1 MTENDSQPLD
11 PALTRRARRRG
22 VILVVLAAAS
32 FSISAAFAK
41 TIGTGIPVAEVIFFR
56 NFFALIPLL
65 PVVISA
71 GGLAA
76 LRMRNPG
83 SHMLRT
89 IFGMMGM
96 VGSFYGYVHLPLVTV
111 TALGF
116 TMPLFLTLLAIPIL
130 GEKVG
135 WRRWLAVLVG
145 FCGVM
150 LMVRPEQGTTDTQWL
165 ALGLCILGALAWALA
180 MITIRKMGKAGESGV
195 AIVFWFAFF
204 SSVLAGIAMIPVWV
218 WPSPVQWALL
228 AGIGLVSAIAQIMMT
243 DAYRKG
249 EASLLAPFEYS
260 AIIWTTALGALIWAE
275 MPDAWDFLGI
285 LVLVGAGLYIWY
297 REMKLGVKR

>member
-1 MTENDSQPLD
+1 M
-11 PALTRRARRRG
+11 
-22 VILVVLAAAS
+22 
-32 FSISAAFAK
+32 
-41 TIGTGIPVAEVIFFR
+41 
-56 NFFALIPLL
+56 
-65 PVVISA
+65 
-71 GGLAA
+71 
-76 LRMRNPG
+76 
-83 SHMLRT
+83 

-116 TMPLFLTLLAIPIL
+116 TMPLFLTLLAIPVL

-145 FCGVM
+145 FCGVL

-165 ALGLCILGALAWALA
+165 ALGLCLVGALAWALA
-180 MITIRKMGKAGESGV
+180 MITIRKMGQAGESGV

-204 SSVLAGIAMIPVWV
+204 SSVVAGIAMIPVWV
-218 WPSPVQWALL
+218 WPSPTQWALL

-285 LVLVGAGLYIWY
+285 LILVGAGLYIWH

>member
-1 MTENDSQPLD
+1 M
-11 PALTRRARRRG
+11 
-22 VILVVLAAAS
+22 ILAAAS

-65 PVVISA
+65 PVVIGA

-83 SHMLRT
+83 SHVLRM

-145 FCGVM
+145 FCGVL

-165 ALGLCILGALAWALA
+165 ALGLCLLGAL
-180 MITIRKMGKAGESGV
+180 V
-195 AIVFWFAFF
+195 
-204 SSVLAGIAMIPVWV
+204 
-218 WPSPVQWALL
+218 
-228 AGIGLVSAIAQIMMT
+228 
-243 DAYRKG
+243 
-249 EASLLAPFEYS
+249 
-260 AIIWTTALGALIWAE
+260 
-275 MPDAWDFLGI
+275 
-285 LVLVGAGLYIWY
+285 
-297 REMKLGVKR
+297 

>member
-1 MTENDSQPLD
+1 MTQNHSLPLD
-11 PALTRRARRRG
+11 FARTRRARRRG
-22 VILVVLAAAS
+22 VSLVILSAAG
-32 FSISAAFAK
+32 FSISAAFVK
-41 TIGTGIPVAEVIFFR
+41 TIGTGIPVVEVFFFR
-56 NFFALIPLL
+56 SAFMLLPLL
-65 PVVISA
+65 TLVIGS

-83 SHMLRT
+83 SHVLRT
-89 IFGMMGM
+89 IFGMMG
-96 VGSFYGYVHLPLVTV
+96 VFGSFYGFVYLPLVTA

-116 TMPLFLTLLAIPIL
+116 TSPLFLTLLAIPIL
-130 GEKVG
+130 GERVG

-145 FCGVM
+145 FCGVL
-150 LMVRPEQGTTDTQWL
+150 LMVRPEPGTTDTEWL
-165 ALGLCILGALAWALA
+165 ALGLCLVGALAWALA
-180 MITIRKMGKAGESGV
+180 MITIRKMGEAGESGV

-204 SSVLAGIAMIPVWV
+204 SSVLAGMAMIPVWV
-218 WPSPVQWALL
+218 WPSPTQWALL

-243 DAYRKG
+243 DAYRRG

-297 REMKLGVKR
+297 REIKLGVKR

>member
-1 MTENDSQPLD
+1 MTKNDSQSSD
-11 PALTRRARRRG
+11 PARIRRARRRG
-22 VILVVLAAAS
+22 VMLVVLAAAS

-56 NFFALIPLL
+56 NFFALFPLL
-65 PVVISA
+65 LVVISA

-76 LRMRNPG
+76 LRMQNPG

-89 IFGMMGM
+89 MFGMTGM
-96 VGSFYGYVHLPLVTV
+96 VGSFYGYVYLPLVTV

-116 TMPLFLTLLAIPIL
+116 TMPLFLTLLAIPLL

-145 FCGVM
+145 FCGVL
-150 LMVRPEQGTTDTQWL
+150 LMVRPEQGVVDTHWL
-165 ALGLCILGALAWALA
+165 ALGLCLLGALAWALA
-180 MITIRKMGKAGESGV
+180 MITIRRMGEAGESGV

-204 SSVLAGIAMIPVWV
+204 SAVLAGLAMIPVWV
-218 WPSPVQWALL
+218 WPSPAQWALL

-243 DAYRKG
+243 EAYRSG

-275 MPDAWDFLGI
+275 MPDALDFLGI
-285 LVLVGAGLYIWY
+285 LVLVSAGLYIWY
-297 REMKLGVKR
+297 REMKLGVRR

>member
-1 MTENDSQPLD
+1 MKQNDSPSDD
-11 PALTRRARRRG
+11 PARAGRARRRG
-22 VILVVLAAAS
+22 VMLVILAAAS

-56 NFFALIPLL
+56 NFIAMIPLL
-65 PVVISA
+65 PVIISA

-83 SHMLRT
+83 SHVLRT
-89 IFGMMGM
+89 IFGMIGM
-96 VGSFYGYVHLPLVTV
+96 VGAFYGYVHLPLVTV

-116 TMPLFLTLLAIPIL
+116 TMPLFLTLLAIPVL

-145 FCGVM
+145 FCGVL

-165 ALGLCILGALAWALA
+165 ALALCLLGALAWALA
-180 MITIRKMGKAGESGV
+180 MITIRKMGQAGESGV

-218 WPSPVQWALL
+218 WPSPTQWALL

-275 MPDAWDFLGI
+275 MPDAWDFFGI
-285 LVLVGAGLYIWY
+285 LILVGAGLYIWH